1 MAEQQPDNSLTLHLG
16 HEELIIRQRYEALSI
31 FNDVLI
37 ALWFLAGS
45 VLFLYPSQE
54 HLAIWM
60 FIIGS
65 FQFLVR
71 PAIRLARHLHLQRM
85 PDNHWDDMHSE
96 G

>member
-1 MAEQQPDNSLTLHLG
+1 MEEQRAERSITLRLG
-16 HEELIIRQRYEALSI
+16 HEELIIQRRYEALSI

-37 ALWFLAGS
+37 ALWFLVGS
-45 VLFLYPSQE
+45 ILFLYPAQE

-71 PAIRLARHLHLQRM
+71 PAIRLARHLHLQRI
-85 PDNHWDDMHSE
+85 PDRHGD

>member
-1 MAEQQPDNSLTLHLG
+1 MAQQQSENSLTLHVG
-16 HEELIIRQRYEALSI
+16 HEELVIRQRYEALSI

-45 VLFLYPSQE
+45 ILFLYPAQE

-71 PAIRLARHLHLQRM
+71 PAIRLARHLHLQRI
-85 PDNHWDDMHSE
+85 PDIHGD